1 MQVIDVIYLMFT
13 FLSLYFT
20 ILFLIIYFDTRKEFL
35 SSPLPKKYES
45 LTVIIPVHNE
55 QSSVYEA
62 IMRIKQSKYPKN
74 KLNILVVDDAS
85 TDNTPNIL
93 KTIKGITIITNK
105 QNMGCA
111 AKPCNLALKNV
122 KTKYVAIVDADS
134 FIEDTALARMMAILQ
149 EDNLVGAV
157 TASIT
162 AKNQK
167 TFLQKIQNIE
177 YSIIVWARK
186 LLQSVESIY
195 VTPGPLAMYRTK
207 VLKDVGGFDEKNI
220 TQDIEIAWKVMYHGY
235 KVRMSMQSKVKVTS
249 PQYLRAWWRQRLR
262 WSMGGLQTLWKYRHT
277 LFRTKYGMLGQFVGP
292 FFLLSILTSLTGFC
306 IFMYATVITVLKA
319 TLAFLAPNQVLQ
331 FYIDTI
337 ALPSLFLYFGVII
350 FILSLLYVY
359 LGLHTMDNMKYLSL
373 RRFRV
378 IYIIIYLTAYV
389 TIFPIVL
396 LAAMWRLYRKDM
408 SWY

>member
-20 ILFLIIYFDTRKEFL
+20 ILFLIIYFDTRKAFL
-35 SSPLPKKYES
+35 DSPLPKKYEP
-45 LTVIIPVHNE
+45 LTIIMPAHNE
-55 QSSVYEA
+55 QSNIYEA
-62 IMRIKQSKYPKN
+62 IMRIKQSKYPK
-74 KLNILVVDDAS
+74 KLLNIIVIDDAS
-85 TDNTPNIL
+85 TDNTSSIL
-93 KTIKGITIITNK
+93 KKISGITVITNK
-105 QNMGCA
+105 QNMGNA
-111 AKPCNLALKNV
+111 AAPCNLALKLV
-122 KTKYVAIVDADS
+122 KTKYVAVVDADS
-134 FIEDTALARMMAILQ
+134 FIEDTALACMVAMLQ
-149 EDNLVGAV
+149 ADKMVGAV
-157 TASIT
+157 TAAIT
-162 AKNQK
+162 TKNQK

-207 VLKDVGGFDEKNI
+207 VLRDVGGFDEKNI

-277 LFRTKYGMLGQFVGP
+277 LFKTKYGMLGQFVGP
-292 FFLLSILTSLTGFC
+292 FFLLSLITSLTGFC
-306 IFMYATVITVLKA
+306 IFMYAMVITGLKA
-319 TLAFLAPNQVLQ
+319 VLSFLAPGQILQ
-331 FYIDTI
+331 FYVDMI

-373 RRFRV
+373 RRFR
-378 IYIIIYLTAYV
+378 ILYIIVYLTAYV

>member
-1 MQVIDVIYLMFT
+1 M
-13 FLSLYFT
+13 
-20 ILFLIIYFDTRKEFL
+20 
-35 SSPLPKKYES
+35 
-45 LTVIIPVHNE
+45 
-55 QSSVYEA
+55 
-62 IMRIKQSKYPKN
+62 
-74 KLNILVVDDAS
+74 
-85 TDNTPNIL
+85 
-93 KTIKGITIITNK
+93 
-105 QNMGCA
+105 
-111 AKPCNLALKNV
+111 
-122 KTKYVAIVDADS
+122 
-134 FIEDTALARMMAILQ
+134 
-149 EDNLVGAV
+149 VGAV
-157 TASIT
+157 TAAIT
-162 AKNQK
+162 TKNQK

-207 VLKDVGGFDEKNI
+207 VLRDVGGFDEKNI

-277 LFRTKYGMLGQFVGP
+277 LFKTKYGMLGQFVGP
-292 FFLLSILTSLTGFC
+292 FFLLSLITSLTGFC
-306 IFMYATVITVLKA
+306 IFMYAMVITGLKA
-319 TLAFLAPNQVLQ
+319 VLSFLAPGQILQ
-331 FYIDTI
+331 FYVDMI

-373 RRFRV
+373 RRFR
-378 IYIIIYLTAYV
+378 ILYIIVYLTAYV